1 MSVVTVTIISDG
13 QTMKPEYEVISVDV
27 TREVDRIPEA
37 HLVLL
42 DGDASKRTFAIS
54 NTSFFEPG
62 KVIEIKLR
70 YEGTPDTSIFK
81 GPVVRHAVEAGHA
94 GSVLVVEAKDAAI
107 KLTRPRRSAVH
118 RDQTDD
124 EVIRK
129 LIRRAR
135 LGVGWVPSTQPK
147 HAQLVQYH
155 ASDWDFILTRADVL
169 GLVVDV
175 DSGTVSLPRME
186 ITGVP
191 KRRLEYGM
199 DEIYNFEIMLDA
211 SRQPEKVVSVAWDQ
225 KNQKATQPS
234 TAKADA
240 LEQGNI
246 VGDEI
251 AKVAARIG
259 ADTCRLAVAAP
270 LDPKELQSWADAR
283 LARSRLSMIRG
294 RVAIPGSA
302 HFKPMEAVE
311 IAGVGA
317 RFNGTALVTGV
328 RHRVDERGWQTDV
341 QFGLSPEWY
350 CRRDDIGDPPAAGL
364 LPAVHGLQVGVVEKF
379 EEDPDKEYGVR
390 VALPTADE
398 TPLLVWARLASPD
411 AGNGRGYF
419 FRPEPGDEV
428 VVGFFNND
436 PRQPIVLGSLFGA
449 KNAPP
454 KDFSQLTDK
463 NLHKAIVTRK
473 GTTIGFIDEDKPSV
487 YIQTPGKNKI
497 TVDDQDEVVKIEDQH
512 GNSITLNKDGIT
524 IKSAKDLV
532 FDAEANV
539 TIKGKKVDVK

>member
-27 TREVDRIPEA
+27 SREVDRIPEA

-42 DGDASKRTFAIS
+42 DGDAAKRKFAIS
-54 NTSFFEPG
+54 DTPFFEPG
-62 KVIEIKLR
+62 KVVEIKLR
-70 YEGTPDTSIFK
+70 YEGEQDASVFK
-81 GPVVRHAVEAGHA
+81 GPVVRHAVETGQS
-94 GSVLVVEAKDAAI
+94 GSVLIVEAKDAAI

-118 RDQTDD
+118 HDQTDG

-129 LIRRAR
+129 LIRQANLR
-135 LGVGWVPSTQPK
+135 LGYVPSTQPR

-169 GLVVDV
+169 GLVVVV
-175 DSGTVSLPRME
+175 DSGMVSLGRMAV
-186 ITGVP
+186 TSP
-191 KRRLEYGM
+191 AKLRLEYGM
-199 DEIYNFEIMLDA
+199 SDIYNFEIMLDA

-234 TAKADA
+234 TANTDP

-246 VGDEI
+246 VGDEV
-251 AKVAARIG
+251 AKVAAKIG
-259 ADTCRLAVAAP
+259 ADTWRLAVAAP

-294 RVAIPGSA
+294 RVAIPGNTKV
-302 HFKPMEAVE
+302 KPMDVVE
-311 IAGVGA
+311 IAGVRA
-317 RFNGTALVTGV
+317 RFNGKALVTGV
-328 RHRVDERGWQTDV
+328 RHRVDERGWRTDV
-341 QFGLSPEWY
+341 QFGLSPKWY

-364 LPAVHGLQVGVVEKF
+364 LPAAQGLQVGVVDKF
-379 EEDPDKEYGVR
+379 EQDPDKEYRAR
-390 VALPTADE
+390 VLLPTADDK
-398 TPLLVWARLASPD
+398 PFAVWARLASPD

-436 PRQPIVLGSLFGA
+436 PRQPIILGALFGS

-454 KDFSQLTDK
+454 KDVSQLTDK
-463 NLHKAIVTRK
+463 NVHKAIVTKK
-473 GTTIGFIDEDKPSV
+473 GTTIGFIDEGEPSV
-487 YIQTPGKNKI
+487 YIQTPGKRKI
-497 TVDDQDEVVKIEDQH
+497 TIDDKDKAVKIEDQH
-512 GNSITLNKDGIT
+512 GNSITLNEHGIA
-524 IKSAKDLV
+524 IKSAKDLK
-532 FDAEANV
+532 FEASGNV
-539 TIKGKKVDVK
+539 EIKESKVDVK

>member
-1 MSVVTVTIISDG
+1 MSVVTVTIISGD
-13 QTMKPEYEVISVDV
+13 QTMKPEYEVVSVDV
-27 TREVDRIPEA
+27 SREVDRIPEA

-42 DGDASKRTFAIS
+42 DGDAAKRKFAIS
-54 NTSFFEPG
+54 DTPFFEPG
-62 KVIEIKLR
+62 KVVEIKLR
-70 YEGTPDTSIFK
+70 YEGEQDASVFK
-81 GPVVRHAVEAGHA
+81 GPVVRHAVETGQS
-94 GSVLVVEAKDAAI
+94 GSVLIVEAKDAAI

-118 RDQTDD
+118 HDQTDG

-129 LIRRAR
+129 LIRQAKLR
-135 LGVGWVPSTQPK
+135 LGYVPSTQPR

-169 GLVVDV
+169 GLVVVV
-175 DSGTVSLPRME
+175 DSGMVSLARMAV
-186 ITGVP
+186 TSP
-191 KRRLEYGM
+191 KKLTLEYGM

-211 SRQPEKVVSVAWDQ
+211 GRQPEKVVSVAWDQ

-234 TAKADA
+234 TANTDP

-246 VGDEI
+246 VGDEV
-251 AKVAARIG
+251 AKVAAKIG

-294 RVAIPGSA
+294 RVAIPGNSKV
-302 HFKPMEAVE
+302 KPMDVVE

-328 RHRVDERGWQTDV
+328 RHRVDERGWRTDV
-341 QFGLSPEWY
+341 QFGLSPKWY

-364 LPAVHGLQVGVVEKF
+364 LPAAQGLQVGVVDKF
-379 EEDPDKEYGVR
+379 EQDPDKEYRAR
-390 VALPTADE
+390 VLLPLPTADDK
-398 TPLLVWARLASPD
+398 PFAVWARLASPD

-436 PRQPIVLGSLFGA
+436 PRQPVILGALFGS

-454 KDFSQLTDK
+454 KDVSQLTDK
-463 NLHKAIVTRK
+463 NVHKAIVTKK
-473 GTTIGFIDEDKPSV
+473 GTTIGFIDEDEPSV

-497 TVDDQDEVVKIEDQH
+497 TIDDQDESVKIEDQH
-512 GNSITLNKDGIT
+512 GNSITLNKNGIT
-524 IKSAKDLV
+524 IKSAKDL
-532 FDAEANV
+532 
-539 TIKGKKVDVK
+539 KVDVM

>member
-1 MSVVTVTIISDG
+1 MSVETVTIISDG

-27 TREVDRIPEA
+27 SHEVGRIPEA
-37 HLVLL
+37 QVVLI
-42 DGDASKRTFAIS
+42 DGDAAERKFAIS
-54 NTSFFEPG
+54 DTPFFEPG
-62 KVIEIKLR
+62 KVVEIKLR
-70 YEGTPDTSIFK
+70 YEGEPDASVFK
-81 GPVVRHAVEAGHA
+81 GPVVRHAVETGQS
-94 GSVLVVEAKDAAI
+94 GSVLIVEAKDAAI

-118 RDQTDD
+118 HDQTDG

-129 LIRRAR
+129 LIRQANLR
-135 LGVGWVPSTQPK
+135 LGYVPSTQPR

-169 GLVVDV
+169 GLVVVV
-175 DSGTVSLPRME
+175 DSGMVSLARMAV
-186 ITGVP
+186 TSP
-191 KRRLEYGM
+191 KKLTLEYGM

-211 SRQPEKVVSVAWDQ
+211 GRQPEKVVSVAWDQ

-234 TAKADA
+234 TANTDP

-246 VGDEI
+246 VGDEV
-251 AKVAARIG
+251 AKVAAKIG

-294 RVAIPGSA
+294 RVAIPGNSKV
-302 HFKPMEAVE
+302 KPMDVVE

-317 RFNGTALVTGV
+317 RFNGKALVTGV
-328 RHRVDERGWQTDV
+328 RHRVDERGWRTDV

-364 LPAVHGLQVGVVEKF
+364 LPAAQGLQVGVVDKF
-379 EEDPDKEYGVR
+379 EQDPDKEYRAR
-390 VALPTADE
+390 VLLPLPTADDK
-398 TPLLVWARLASPD
+398 PFAVWARLASPD

-436 PRQPIVLGSLFGA
+436 PRQPVILGALFGS

-454 KDFSQLTDK
+454 KDVSQLTDK
-463 NLHKAIVTRK
+463 NVHKAIVTKK
-473 GTTIGFIDEDKPSV
+473 GTTIGFIDEDEPSV

-497 TVDDQDEVVKIEDQH
+497 TIDDQDESVKIEDQH
-512 GNSITLNKDGIT
+512 GNSITLNKNGIT
-524 IKSAKDLV
+524 IKSAKDL
-532 FDAEANV
+532 
-539 TIKGKKVDVK
+539 KVDVM